1 MILLLPFYSG
11 GASWLQRDAAPY
23 RARPPS
29 GLAGLDSGNIM
40 INLNLK
46 RLRESHEGKWFL
58 VDVFML
64 LLLVVNLLL
73 LIADGLY
80 SIDAV
85 RQWLTDYAPKLAVI
99 YQPIH
104 ANFILIDLCFVAL
117 FLTEFFVRWSV
128 SVRHKTYLRWYFY
141 PFIHWYDLIGCIPLG
156 ATRIF
161 RFLRVFSIVYRLQ
174 KFGIIDLRETSLYR
188 FVWFYY
194 EVLIEELTDRVI
206 LKSLSDVQD
215 ELEGNSQ
222 IVDDVLQQVVYK
234 RKETLANW
242 ASLSMAHVGNSIE
255 RNKDGI
261 VTQHLINSVSDAM
274 INNDEVARLRS
285 IPVIGKSL
293 EGRLE
298 RGVADIVV
306 STIVNLLNEMSTEK
320 MLHLLERSQL
330 ERSGL
335 SDSAQRG
342 EINMEMR
349 RMLDDCIE
357 VIKEHVS
364 KKKWKTAL
372 ADNVAAAS
380 PPRPGNPAGIG

>member
-1 MILLLPFYSG
+1 
-11 GASWLQRDAAPY
+11 
-23 RARPPS
+23 
-29 GLAGLDSGNIM
+29 M
-40 INLNLK
+40 INLDLK

-64 LLLVVNLLL
+64 LLLVVNLFL

-85 RQWLTDYAPKLAVI
+85 RQWLMGYAPNLAAT

-104 ANFILIDLCFVAL
+104 ANFILIDLCFVAV
-117 FLTEFFVRWSV
+117 FLTEFVVRWCV
-128 SVRHKTYLRWYFY
+128 SVRHETYLRWYFY

-174 KFGIIDLRETSLYR
+174 KFGIIDLRQTSLYR
-188 FVWFYY
+188 FIWFYY

-306 STIVNLLNEMSTEK
+306 STIVNLLNEMTTEK
-320 MLHLLERSQL
+320 ILHLLEKNQL
-330 ERSGL
+330 ERSAAG
-335 SDSAQRG
+335 DSTQG
-342 EINMEMR
+342 SEVNMEMR

-357 VIKEHVS
+357 VIKAHVS

-372 ADNVAAAS
+372 EDNVAAPS
-380 PPRPGNPAGIG
+380 PTRSANPAGIS